1 VPIGHVTNGV
11 HSASWLAPE
20 LRALFDSYLPKNW
33 EDHIDNPETWKGIA
47 NIANNVLW
55 EVRCK
60 LRSQLIEFVHER
72 NRQRLQR
79 IDPNA
84 HIPPMLNKDALTIGF
99 ARRFATYKRATL
111 MFKDL
116 ERLKAILNRHDRP
129 VQIIFS
135 GKAHP
140 ADNPGKHFI
149 QDIYQL
155 SMQPGL
161 EGKILFVEEYDIAV
175 GRMMVQGVDMW
186 LNNPRRPHEA
196 SGTSGQK
203 ASLNGSPNASILDGW
218 WPEAFNGK
226 NGWAIGEEREYDNQE
241 EQDWLDAQSL
251 YHVLEHE
258 IVPAFYENRDE
269 HGVPTR
275 WMEIAKESI
284 VTCAPQFSTRRM
296 LADYMS
302 QYYVPAMQQKK

>member
-1 VPIGHVTNGV
+1 
-11 HSASWLAPE
+11 
-20 LRALFDSYLPKNW
+20 
-33 EDHIDNPETWKGIA
+33 
-47 NIANNVLW
+47 
-55 EVRCK
+55 
-60 LRSQLIEFVHER
+60 
-72 NRQRLQR
+72 
-79 IDPNA
+79 
-84 HIPPMLNKDALTIGF
+84 
-99 ARRFATYKRATL
+99 
-111 MFKDL
+111 
-116 ERLKAILNRHDRP
+116 
-129 VQIIFS
+129 
-135 GKAHP
+135 
-140 ADNPGKHFI
+140 
-149 QDIYQL
+149 
-155 SMQPGL
+155 
-161 EGKILFVEEYDIAV
+161 
-175 GRMMVQGVDMW
+175 MMVQGVDMW

-226 NGWAIGEEREYDNQE
+226 NGWAIGEEREYENQE

-258 IVPAFYENRDE
+258 IIPAFYDHRDE
-269 HGVPTR
+269 HGVPAR